1 MIKTVKQRKL
11 KNRYNK
17 PALETVEKYVNV
29 IIPTALYKLKEDAEG
44 ETGYDT
50 DYLEELIHYCR
61 ILWEE
66 ARDIR
71 DL

>member
-1 MIKTVKQRKL
+1 MRKKVKQRKL
-11 KNRYNK
+11 KTRDSEQ
-17 PALETVEKYVNV
+17 ALETVEKYVNV
-29 IIPTALYKLKEDAEG
+29 IIPNALSKLKEDANG
-44 ETGYDT
+44 KTGYDK

-66 ARDIR
+66 ARNIR